1 MRIFTGN
8 FANFFLL
15 GIMPLLNLEMWPKLD
30 ILLKQFVTRIL
41 KLLNRI
47 SCNFIVKVD
56 RLDTFTGNSDLII
69 FREHRSLMGK
79 AILFYASCVK
89 PIKYVYMNINDRE
102 AV

>member
-1 MRIFTGN
+1 M
-8 FANFFLL
+8 
-15 GIMPLLNLEMWPKLD
+15 
-30 ILLKQFVTRIL
+30 
-41 KLLNRI
+41 
-47 SCNFIVKVD
+47 D